1 MNKMNRHEIIKLLDC
16 FEPQKFNYTIWILA
30 NVNDTIQNEES
41 FIHHA
46 NFSEFF
52 SKAEFACIAS
62 AITELFG
69 YVRIFYSETEFMQY
83 VLGNTK
89 TLSKEDIIV
98 FNFTR
103 DGFLEGKKS
112 LIPAFCDL
120 YGLKYVSSNAFVIS
134 LLRNKFVYT
143 QFLSSLNIK
152 VPFTT
157 CSKMITNDLFNK
169 IKDKD
174 LIIKNIF
181 ESASIGLDE
190 TNIIN
195 VADYDTMNSEME
207 KFYSKMQS
215 DNLLIQE
222 YIHGNECEVFV
233 IRCGGKLYSF
243 PPISVNINNSSIIT
257 TRISDEYDYTF
268 SPLYEC
274 FSRQICNSIQKS
286 AEKAADLLNIKNYA
300 RFDYRVRKN
309 GEFFLIDIAGS
320 PYLTRHSSVEY
331 LFTQL
336 LGLKYSDIFLLI
348 AAITVTNYSHEVNC
362 KSDNGKPLE
371 M

>member
-1 MNKMNRHEIIKLLDC
+1 MKQHEIINLLNS
-16 FEPQKFNYTIWILA
+16 FEPLKFNYTIWILA
-30 NVNDTIQNEES
+30 NVTDTIQNEES

-69 YVRIFYSETEFMQY
+69 FVRIFYSETEFMQY
-83 VLGNTK
+83 VLENTK
-89 TLSKEDIIV
+89 TLSKEEIIV

-103 DGFLEGKKS
+103 DGYLEGKKS
-112 LIPAFCDL
+112 LIPSFCDL
-120 YGLKYVSSNAFVIS
+120 YGLKYISSNAFVIS

-143 QFLSSLNIK
+143 QYLRSLNIE

-157 CSKMITNDLFNK
+157 CSKLLNNELFEL

-174 LIIKNIF
+174 IIIKNIF

-195 VADYDTMNSEME
+195 FADYDSMTSELQ
-207 KFYSKMQS
+207 KFQNKMQS

-222 YIHGNECEVFV
+222 YIHGDECEVFV
-233 IRCGGKLYSF
+233 IRSGHKLYSF
-243 PPISVNINNSSIIT
+243 PPIKVNINNCSIIT
-257 TRISDEYDYTF
+257 TSISNEYDYTF
-268 SPLYEC
+268 SPLHES
-274 FSRQICNSIQKS
+274 FSCQICDSIRKS
-286 AEKAADLLNIKNYA
+286 AEKTADLLNIKNYA
-300 RFDYRVRKN
+300 RFDYRIRKN

-320 PYLTRHSSVEY
+320 PYLTRHSSIEY
-331 LFTQL
+331 LFTKL
-336 LGLKYSDIFLLI
+336 LDLKYSDIFLLI
-348 AAITVTNYSHEVNC
+348 AALTVTNYSHEVNC

-371 M
+371 I

>member
-1 MNKMNRHEIIKLLDC
+1 MELNEIMNILDW

-30 NVNDTIQNEES
+30 NVNDTIQNEEA

-62 AITELFG
+62 TITELFG

-83 VLGNTK
+83 VLNSIK
-89 TLSKEDIIV
+89 TLCTKDIII

-103 DGFLEGKKS
+103 DGVSEGKKS

-143 QFLSSLNIK
+143 QYLGSLDIK
-152 VPFTT
+152 VPFTI
-157 CSKMITNDLFNK
+157 CSKIITYNLFCRLKNK
-169 IKDKD
+169 K

-190 TNIIN
+190 TNVIDFS
-195 VADYDTMNSEME
+195 DYDIMTREIE
-207 KFYSKMQS
+207 RFHRKMQS

-222 YIHGNECEVFV
+222 YIHGTECEVFV
-233 IRCGGKLYSF
+233 IRYGNKLYSF
-243 PPISVNINNSSIIT
+243 TPIRININNSSIIT

-268 SPLYEC
+268 SPLDEC
-274 FSRQICNSIQKS
+274 FSHQICNSIQKS
-286 AEKAADLLNIKNYA
+286 AEMAADLLNIKNYA
-300 RFDYRVRKN
+300 RFDYRVKKN

-320 PYLTRHSSVEY
+320 PYLTRHSSIEY

-348 AAITVTNYSHEVNC
+348 AAITVANYSHEVNC

-371 M
+371 E